1 MAGIYIHVPFCKCFC
16 NYCDF
21 YSITDNSETESFVQ
35 AVMLETA
42 MQARYL
48 DGETVET
55 IYLGGGTPSML
66 TAAQT
71 GQIISAVRK
80 NFTVSDDPEITVEVN
95 PDDVSEGYFAELAG
109 TGVNRVSLGVQSWN
123 DKRLKYLGRRHNAA
137 QSAKA
142 LQLAFKE
149 GIVNVSAD
157 LIYGVPG
164 MTTGDL
170 RHDLEETFAFPVTH
184 LSAYHL
190 TIEEGTRFGKMKKE
204 KKLAETDEE
213 TSNAMFSLLG
223 SFCRERGFIH
233 YEISNFARE
242 GYISR
247 HNSSYWKQVPY
258 LGLGPSAHSFN
269 RTSRQW
275 NVSDVKKYIR
285 SVSAGKVPFEK
296 EDLDRLTTFNEYV
309 MTSLRTMWGIDLGY
323 VEAYYDKELHDYLI
337 NLSGKYIRYGLM
349 HREKNTLVLTDQ
361 GRMISDNIIAELLME
376 L

>member
-1 MAGIYIHVPFCKCFC
+1 MAGIYIHIPFCKGFC
-16 NYCDF
+16 HYCDF
-21 YSITDNSETESFVQ
+21 YSITDNSESESFIQ
-35 AVMLETA
+35 AVILETA

-55 IYLGGGTPSML
+55 VYFGGGTPSLL
-66 TAAQT
+66 TAGQT

-80 NFTVSDDPEITVEVN
+80 NFSFSDDPEITIEVN
-95 PDDVSEGYFAELAG
+95 PDDVYEGYFNELAG

-123 DKRLKYLGRRHNAA
+123 DKRLKYLGRRHDAG

-142 LQLAFKE
+142 LELAFKE
-149 GIVNVSAD
+149 GIVNLSAD
-157 LIYGVPG
+157 LIYGLPG

-170 RHDLEETFAFPVTH
+170 KHDLEETFSFPVTH
-184 LSAYHL
+184 ISAYHL

-204 KKLAETDEE
+204 RKLIEPDEE

-223 SFCRERGFIH
+223 NMCREKGFIH
-233 YEISNFARE
+233 YEISNFALP

-247 HNSSYWKQVPY
+247 HNSAYWKQIPY

-285 SVSAGKVPFEK
+285 SINGGNVPFEK
-296 EDLDRLTTFNEYV
+296 EDLDKLTIFNEYV
-309 MTSLRTMWGIDLGY
+309 MTSLRTMWGIDLEH
-323 VEAYYDKELHDYLI
+323 VEAYYDKELHDYLV

-349 HREKNTLVLTDQ
+349 RREKNTLVLTDQ

>member
-1 MAGIYIHVPFCKCFC
+1 MAGIYIHIPFCKSFC

-21 YSITDNSETESFVQ
+21 YSVTDSSELESLVQ
-35 AVMLETA
+35 AVLLETS

-55 IYLGGGTPSML
+55 IYFGGGTPSLL
-66 TAAQT
+66 TAGQIS
-71 GQIISAVRK
+71 QIISTVRK

-95 PDDVSEGYFAELAG
+95 PDDVFEGYFRELAG
-109 TGVNRVSLGVQSWN
+109 AGVNRVSLGVQSWN
-123 DKRLKYLGRRHNAA
+123 DRRLKYLGRRHNAA

-157 LIYGVPG
+157 LIYGIPG

-170 RHDLEETFAFPVTH
+170 KHDLEETFAYPVTH

-190 TIEEGTRFGKMKKE
+190 TIEEGTRFGKMKEE
-204 KKLAETDEE
+204 KKLAEPDEE

-223 SFCRERGFIH
+223 NMCRENGFIH

-247 HNSSYWKQVPY
+247 HNSAYWKQIPY
-258 LGLGPSAHSFN
+258 LGLGPAAHSFN

-275 NVSDVKKYIR
+275 NISDVKKYIR
-285 SVSAGKVPFEK
+285 SIGSGNVPFEK
-296 EDLDRLTTFNEYV
+296 EDLDKLTIFNEYV
-309 MTSLRTMWGIDLGY
+309 MTSLRTMWGIDLEH
-323 VEAYYDKELHDYLI
+323 VEAYHDKELHDYLV

>member
-1 MAGIYIHVPFCKCFC
+1 MAGIYIHIPFCKCFC

-55 IYLGGGTPSML
+55 IYLGGGTPSLL
-66 TAAQT
+66 TTGQT
-71 GQIISAVRK
+71 GQIIAAVRK

-95 PDDVSEGYFAELAG
+95 PDDVYEGYFGELAG

-123 DKRLKYLGRRHNAA
+123 NKRLKYLGRRHDAA

-149 GIVNVSAD
+149 GISNVSAD
-157 LIYGVPG
+157 LIYGVQG

-170 RHDLEETFAFPVTH
+170 RNDLEETFAFPVTH

-204 KKLAETDEE
+204 KKLTEPDEE

-247 HNSSYWKQVPY
+247 HNSAYWKQVPY

-275 NVSDVKKYIR
+275 NISDVKKYIR
-285 SVSAGKVPFEK
+285 SVSTGKIPFEK

>member
-1 MAGIYIHVPFCKCFC
+1 MAGIYIHIPFCKCFC

-35 AVMLETA
+35 AVLLETA
-42 MQARYL
+42 IQARYL

-55 IYLGGGTPSML
+55 IYLGGGTPSL
-66 TAAQT
+66 LSAGQT
-71 GQIISAVRK
+71 GQIISAVRN
-80 NFTVSDDPEITVEVN
+80 NFAVSDDPEITVEIN
-95 PDDVSEGYFAELAG
+95 PDDVYEGYFAELAG
-109 TGVNRVSLGVQSWN
+109 IGVNRVSMGVQSWN
-123 DKRLKYLGRRHNAA
+123 DKRLKYLGRRHDAG
-137 QSAKA
+137 QSATA

-170 RHDLEETFAFPVTH
+170 KNDLEKTFTFPVTH

-190 TIEEGTRFGKMKKE
+190 TIEDGTRFGKMKKE
-204 KKLAETDEE
+204 KKLTEPDEE

-247 HNSSYWKQVPY
+247 HNSAYWKQVPY

-275 NVSDVKKYIR
+275 NISDVKKYIR
-285 SVSAGKVPFEK
+285 SVSTGKIPFEK

>member
-1 MAGIYIHVPFCKCFC
+1 MAGIYIHIPFCKSFC
-16 NYCDF
+16 HYCDF
-21 YSITDNSETESFVQ
+21 YSITDNSDSESFVQ
-35 AVMLETA
+35 TVMLETA

-55 IYLGGGTPSML
+55 FYLGGGTPSLL
-66 TAAQT
+66 TVGQT
-71 GQIISAVRK
+71 GQIIAAVRK
-80 NFTVSDDPEITVEVN
+80 NFSFSDDPEITVEVN
-95 PDDVSEGYFAELAG
+95 PDDVYEGYFRELAG
-109 TGVNRVSLGVQSWN
+109 MGVNRVSLGVQSWN
-123 DKRLKYLGRRHNAA
+123 DKRLKYLGRRHDSG

-157 LIYGVPG
+157 LIYGLPG
-164 MTTGDL
+164 MTTEDL
-170 RHDLEETFAFPVTH
+170 KHDLEETFVYPVTH

-204 KKLAETDEE
+204 KKLVEPDEE
-213 TSNAMFSLLG
+213 ISNAMFSLLG
-223 SFCRERGFIH
+223 NMCREKGFIH
-233 YEISNFARE
+233 YEISNFALP

-247 HNSSYWKQVPY
+247 HNSAYWKQIPY

-285 SVSAGKVPFEK
+285 SINGGKVPFEK
-296 EDLDRLTTFNEYV
+296 EDLDKLTIFNEYV
-309 MTSLRTMWGIDLGY
+309 MTSLRTMWGIDLEH
-323 VEAYYDKELHDYLI
+323 VEAYYDKELHDYLV

-349 HREKNTLVLTDQ
+349 RREKNTLVLTDQ

>member
-1 MAGIYIHVPFCKCFC
+1 MAGIYIHIPFCKVFC

-21 YSITDNSETESFVQ
+21 YSITDNSEIESLVQ

-42 MQARYL
+42 MQRRYL

-55 IYLGGGTPSML
+55 IYLGGGTPSLL
-66 TAAQT
+66 TAGQT
-71 GQIISAVRK
+71 GQMISAIRN
-80 NFTVSDDPEITVEVN
+80 NFSVSDDPEITVEVN
-95 PDDVSEGYFAELAG
+95 PDDVYEGYFSELAG
-109 TGVNRVSLGVQSWN
+109 AGVNRVSLGVQSWN
-123 DKRLKYLGRRHNAA
+123 DKRLKYLGRRHDAG

-157 LIYGVPG
+157 LIYGIPG

-170 RHDLEETFAFPVTH
+170 KHDLEETFAFPVTH

-204 KKLAETDEE
+204 KKLIEPEE
-213 TSNAMFSLLG
+213 EISNAMFTLLG
-223 SFCRERGFIH
+223 NICREKGFIH

-247 HNSSYWKQVPY
+247 HNSAYWKQVPY

-285 SVSAGKVPFEK
+285 SVNSGKVPFEK
-296 EDLDRLTTFNEYV
+296 EELDKLTIFNEYV
-309 MTSLRTMWGIDLGY
+309 MTSLRTIWGIDLEL
-323 VEAYYDKELHDYLI
+323 VEAYYDKELHDYLV

>member
-42 MQARYL
+42 IQARYL

-55 IYLGGGTPSML
+55 LYLGGGTPSLL
-66 TAAQT
+66 TAGQT

-95 PDDVSEGYFAELAG
+95 PDDVYEGYFAELAG
-109 TGVNRVSLGVQSWN
+109 AGVNRVSLGVQSWN

-170 RHDLEETFAFPVTH
+170 QHDLEETFTFPVTH

-275 NVSDVKKYIR
+275 NVSDVKKYIC

>member
-1 MAGIYIHVPFCKCFC
+1 MAGIYIHIPFCKSFC
-16 NYCDF
+16 HYCDF

-35 AVMLETA
+35 AVILESA

-55 IYLGGGTPSML
+55 IYLGGGTPSLL
-66 TAAQT
+66 TAGQT

-80 NFTVSDDPEITVEVN
+80 NFSISDDPEITIEVN
-95 PDDVSEGYFAELAG
+95 PDDVYEGYFRELAG

-123 DKRLKYLGRRHNAA
+123 DKRLKYLGRRHDSA

-142 LQLAFKE
+142 LELVSKE

-157 LIYGVPG
+157 LIYGLPG
-164 MTTGDL
+164 MTTSDL
-170 RHDLEETFAFPVTH
+170 KLDIEKTFAWPVTH

-204 KKLAETDEE
+204 KRLVETDEE

-223 SFCRERGFIH
+223 KMCREKGFIH
-233 YEISNFARE
+233 YEISNFALP

-247 HNSSYWKQVPY
+247 HNSAYWKQIPY

-275 NVSDVKKYIR
+275 NVSDLKKYLR
-285 SVSAGKVPFEK
+285 SINSGKVPFEK

-309 MTSLRTMWGIDLGY
+309 MTSLRTMWGIDLEHI
-323 VEAYYDKELHDYLI
+323 EAYYDKELHDYLV
-337 NLSGKYIRYGLM
+337 NLSDKYIRYGLM
-349 HREKNTLVLTDQ
+349 RREKNTLVLTDQ

>member
-1 MAGIYIHVPFCKCFC
+1 MAGIYIHVPFCKSFC

-21 YSITDNSETESFVQ
+21 YSVTDNNNYESFVQ
-35 AVMLETA
+35 AVLVETG

-55 IYLGGGTPSML
+55 VYLGGGTPSLL
-66 TAAQT
+66 TVAQT

-95 PDDVSEGYFAELAG
+95 PDDVYEEYFRELAG

-123 DKRLKYLGRRHNAA
+123 DKRLKYLGRRHDAA

-142 LQLAFKE
+142 LHLAFKE
-149 GIVNVSAD
+149 GFVNVSVD
-157 LIYGVPG
+157 LIYGIPG

-170 RHDLEETFAFPVTH
+170 KHDLEETFAFPVTH

-223 SFCRERGFIH
+223 SICREKGFIH

-247 HNSSYWKQVPY
+247 HNSAYWKQVPY

-275 NVSDVKKYIR
+275 NISDVKKYIR
-285 SVSAGKVPFEK
+285 SISGGKVPFEK
-296 EDLDRLTTFNEYV
+296 EDLDKLTTFNEYV
-309 MTSLRTMWGIDLGY
+309 MTSLRTMWGIDLGH
-323 VEAYYDKELHDYLI
+323 VEAYYDKELHDYLV